1 MPSRPASVTVVAAL
15 LCLVAL
21 GYLIAAITSFVL
33 WVRPDAV
40 QRFFD
45 RPISDG
51 YWALSALLFLV
62 LAILLGFVA
71 RSALAGDSGAGLAIS
86 LLALLGVAFSLF
98 AITEG
103 YGWGTLVLSLA
114 VLVANQTS
122 SAQQWYRH
130 ARA

>member
-1 MPSRPASVTVVAAL
+1 MPSRPASVTVVAVL
-15 LCLVAL
+15 LGLVAL
-21 GYLIAAITSFVL
+21 GYLIAAITSIVL
-33 WVRPDAV
+33 WVRPDGV

-62 LAILLGFVA
+62 LAILLAFVA

-114 VLVANQTS
+114 VLAANQTS

-130 ARA
+130 AIA